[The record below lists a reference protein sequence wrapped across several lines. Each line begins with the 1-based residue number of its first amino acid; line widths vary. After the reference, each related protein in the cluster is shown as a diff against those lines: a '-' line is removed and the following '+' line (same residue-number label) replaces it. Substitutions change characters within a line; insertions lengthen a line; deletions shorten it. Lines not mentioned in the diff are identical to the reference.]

1 MYRHYYIWERGS
13 SLIPALETGLEPCRR
28 LVHMLWP
35 SSGQKWEA
43 TVSTC
48 LSFIAICCI
57 ICCHRKLCGSLPPEA
72 AGHLCF
78 PTLRG
83 GLSSRMWIAF
93 FSNSSLGVLAWST
106 TVVSSHLIGW
116 WLSHACFASADFSS
130 APSDRHPDPVWKL
143 VSENYPFL
151 QASWEALTSL
161 LYILVL
167 YQDIEINVILNYIL
181 VTCFPL
187 PQQCRLSPRGPSDA
201 TRTSYTVP
209 RLRLVMVYEV
219 VLEPDTERVV

>member
-13 SLIPALETGLEPCRR
+13 YLIPALETGLEPCRR
-28 LVHMLWP
+28 LVHMLWS

-48 LSFIAICCI
+48 LSFIAMHRI

-83 GLSSRMWIAF
+83 GLSSRMWIAS

-130 APSDRHPDPVWKL
+130 APFW
-143 VSENYPFL
+143 
-151 QASWEALTSL
+151 QASRSCLKAGIGE
-161 LYILVL
+161 
-167 YQDIEINVILNYIL
+167 
-181 VTCFPL
+181 L
-187 PQQCRLSPRGPSDA
+187 PLSPHFTIIYFSI
-201 TRTSYTVP
+201 VP
-209 RLRLVMVYEV
+209 LWRYWN
-219 VLEPDTERVV
+219 